1 MINILFFMYMD
12 SYNAWEEQIRELNK
26 DDEMHNYILAN
37 KIYPSG
43 LFNLTSCPI
52 YNSYSRSKKIKAII
66 TILQHYNKIILN
78 TVHVDMNNSIVH
90 FKSTNHLYHV

>member
-1 MINILFFMYMD
+1 MYMD

-52 YNSYSRSKKIKAII
+52 YNSYSRSKK
-66 TILQHYNKIILN
+66 
-78 TVHVDMNNSIVH
+78 
-90 FKSTNHLYHV
+90 